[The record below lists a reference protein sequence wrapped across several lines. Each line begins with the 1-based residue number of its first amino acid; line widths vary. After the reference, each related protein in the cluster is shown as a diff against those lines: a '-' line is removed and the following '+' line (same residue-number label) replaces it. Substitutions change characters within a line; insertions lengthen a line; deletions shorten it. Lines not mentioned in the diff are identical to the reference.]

1 VDLSAYGLEEVYLS
15 AIRSEVDSAT
25 AYTKLAK
32 AYRNAFLSEKLRF
45 LAGEEQ
51 RHREMLEK
59 AYRGNFPGKEP
70 VLPERSPVPL
80 PEINISDE
88 SVPLSEVLESAMEA
102 ENAAS
107 DFYISF
113 AGLMEEGSD
122 IRRTLEYFSLM
133 EQAHYSL
140 LAIEK
145 ENSLRFE
152 EYDEYWPMMHAG
164 P

>member
-1 VDLSAYGLEEVYLS
+1 MDLSEYSLEDIFLS
-15 AIRSEVDSAT
+15 AIKSEVDSEA
-25 AYTKLAK
+25 AYLKLAQVVN
-32 AYRNAFLSEKLRF
+32 NAFLSEKLRF
-45 LAGEEQ
+45 LASEEQ

-80 PEINISDE
+80 PEINTSDE
-88 SVPLSEVLESAMEA
+88 NAPLSEVLDSAMEA
-102 ENAAS
+102 ESAAS
-107 DFYISF
+107 DFYTSF
-113 AGLMEEGSD
+113 ACLMEEGSEM
-122 IRRTLEYFSLM
+122 RRTLEYFSLM

-152 EYDEYWPMMHAG
+152 EYDDYWPLMHVG